1 MNKKIQRVLAIAG
14 AAALAF
20 GAVAASSA
28 HAAPK
33 TVLLAYQGPLSGGEA
48 STGTDEQNAVK
59 YAIKLFNASQSD
71 YNVQLVSVDDQ
82 GDPSEAAKVAP
93 AIGANTKI
101 IGLVGPA
108 YSGATIASLP
118 YYKAG
123 RLPLISPSATR
134 VSLTDPKNKSDFG
147 GPVFHRVVAT
157 DDKQGP
163 ALAKFATKGVT
174 SPKVFVFDDQSAYAK
189 PLAGYVTTALKGL
202 KIPAVGT
209 DSVPSDTKDYSATIA
224 KIKSSGAN
232 VVIYTGYYSAGATFV
247 KQMRADAALKNVVF
261 AGGDGVFNQQFAV
274 LAGDAAEGARL
285 TGVAG
290 LADASPTVAAAYAKS
305 MGSSA
310 GVYATESFDAAN
322 IFLAGIKA
330 GKLTR
335 NAMLNWVNGGPF
347 TGVGGAKYKFN
358 KNGDI
363 SEGGFAGFNVTKGQ
377 LVNTGPVV

>member
-1 MNKKIQRVLAIAG
+1 MNKKIQRGLAVAT

-20 GAVAASSA
+20 GVAVTSQA
-28 HAAPK
+28 HAAAK
-33 TVLLAYQGPLSGGEA
+33 TVYLAYQGPLSGGEA

-123 RLPLISPSATR
+123 RLALISPSATR
-134 VSLTDPKNKSDFG
+134 VSLTDPKNKSDYG
-147 GPVFHRVVAT
+147 QPVFHRVVAT

-174 SPKVFVFDDQSAYAK
+174 SPKVFVFDDQSAYAV
-189 PLAGYVTTALKGL
+189 PLAGYVKTALKSL
-202 KIPAVGT
+202 KLTLSGT
-209 DSVPSDTKDYSATIA
+209 DSVPNDTKDYSATIA

-232 VVIYTGYYSAGATFV
+232 VVIYTGYYSAAATFV
-247 KQMRADAALKNVVF
+247 KQMRADAALKSVVF

-290 LADASPTVAAAYAKS
+290 LSDASPTVAAAYAKS
-305 MGSSA
+305 MGSTA

-335 NAMLNWVNGGPF
+335 NAMLNWVKGGPF
-347 TGVGGAKYKFN
+347 KGVGGANYKFN
-358 KNGDI
+358 RNGDI
-363 SEGGFAGFNVTKGQ
+363 SEGGFAGFNVTKGV
-377 LVNTGPVV
+377 LVNTGPVA

>member
-1 MNKKIQRVLAIAG
+1 MNKKIQRGLAVAT

-20 GAVAASSA
+20 GVAVTSQANAAA
-28 HAAPK
+28 K
-33 TVLLAYQGPLSGGEA
+33 TVYLAYQGPLSGGEA

-59 YAIKLFNASQSD
+59 YAIKLFNAANPQF
-71 YNVQLVSVDDQ
+71 NVQLVSVDDQ

-93 AIGANTKI
+93 AIGQNTKI

-134 VSLTDPKNKSDFG
+134 VSLTDPKNKSDYG
-147 GPVFHRVVAT
+147 QPVFHRVVAT

-174 SPKVFVFDDQSAYAK
+174 SPKVFLFDDQSAYAV
-189 PLAGYVTTALKGL
+189 PLAGYVKAALKSL
-202 KIPAVGT
+202 KITLAGT
-209 DSVPSDTKDYSATIA
+209 DSVPADTKDYSATVA

-247 KQMRADAALKNVVF
+247 KQMRADAALKSVVF
-261 AGGDGVFNQQFAV
+261 AGGDGVFNSQFAV

-290 LADASPTVAAAYAKS
+290 LADASKTVAAAYTKS
-305 MGSSA
+305 MGSEP

-335 NAMLNWVNGGPF
+335 NAMLNWVKGGPF

-358 KNGDI
+358 RNGDI
-363 SEGGFAGFNVTKGQ
+363 SEGGFAGFNVTKGE
-377 LVNTGPVV
+377 LVNTGPVA

>member
-1 MNKKIQRVLAIAG
+1 MNKKIQRGLAVAT

-20 GAVAASSA
+20 GVAVTSQANAAG
-28 HAAPK
+28 K
-33 TVLLAYQGPLSGGEA
+33 TVYLAYQGPLSGGEA

-59 YAIKLFNASQSD
+59 YAIKLFNAANPQF
-71 YNVQLVSVDDQ
+71 NVQLVSVDDQ

-93 AIGANTKI
+93 AIGQNTKI

-134 VSLTDPKNKSDFG
+134 VSLTDPKNKSDYG
-147 GPVFHRVVAT
+147 QPVFHRVVAT

-163 ALAKFATKGVT
+163 ALAKFATKGVS
-174 SPKVFVFDDQSAYAK
+174 SPKVFLFDDQSAYAV
-189 PLAGYVTTALKGL
+189 PLAGYVKTALKSL
-202 KIPAVGT
+202 KITLAGT
-209 DSVPSDTKDYSATIA
+209 DSVPADTKDYSATVA

-232 VVIYTGYYSAGATFV
+232 VVIYTGYYSAAAVFV
-247 KQMRADAALKNVVF
+247 KQMRADAALKSVVF
-261 AGGDGVFNQQFAV
+261 AGGDGVFNSQFAV

-290 LADASPTVAAAYAKS
+290 LADASKTVAAAYTKS
-305 MGSSA
+305 MGSEP

-322 IFLAGIKA
+322 IFLSGIKA

-335 NAMLNWVNGGPF
+335 NAMLNWVKGGPF
-347 TGVGGAKYKFN
+347 TGVGGAKYTFN
-358 KNGDI
+358 RNGDI
-363 SEGGFAGFNVTKGQ
+363 SEGGFAGFNVTKGE
-377 LVNTGPVV
+377 LVNTGPVA